1 MKAFVAGTC
10 VMVLL
15 AVVAAFALQSLG
27 MDSSTVFSSPN
38 VRL

>member
-1 MKAFVAGTC
+1 MTSFIAGTC
-10 VMVLL
+10 AAIVL
-15 AVVAAFALQSLG
+15 AVIAAVALQSLG

>member
-1 MKAFVAGTC
+1 MTSFIAGTC
-10 VMVLL
+10 A
-15 AVVAAFALQSLG
+15 AVVLAIAAAIVLQSLG